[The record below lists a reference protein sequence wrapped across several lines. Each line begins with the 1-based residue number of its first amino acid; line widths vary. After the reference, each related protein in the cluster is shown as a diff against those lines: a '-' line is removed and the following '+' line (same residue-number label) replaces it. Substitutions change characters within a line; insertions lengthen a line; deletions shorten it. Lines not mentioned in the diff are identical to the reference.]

1 MKNATNINEENETL
15 MKLSFEMEDAR
26 QWRDKTTMS
35 RLSSSLNEPFFIR
48 HVRSIRDLRA
58 TLPPLHDAV
67 SRGDKTAVRQMMET
81 VKRRHLN
88 NVDANGMTPLHY
100 ASKYGHQDIAL
111 LLLDNG
117 ASIDIKTK
125 QGGALQTAIR

>member
-1 MKNATNINEENETL
+1 MQNATNNNKE
-15 MKLSFEMEDAR
+15 KLNHVGFEMKDAGP
-26 QWRDKTTMS
+26 WRSKTAIS
-35 RLSSSLNEPFFIR
+35 GLSSSMKEPLFIS
-48 HVRSIRDLRA
+48 HVRSIRDMRA

-67 SRGDKTAVRQMMET
+67 SRGDKLAVRQMMET
-81 VKRRHLN
+81 VKRRYLN

-100 ASKYGHQDIAL
+100 ASKYGHHNIAL